1 MRSDAI
7 VAELTTPSVA
17 TMKVDFYTVVR
28 SGTGER
34 NAGRFSQR
42 QALARIGRLR
52 AREKWIVIGWMRQG
66 RAFREAFRV
75 DAAEFWWAHRPP
87 PAAVVNLH
95 CIKRLVGPG
104 RITG

>member
-52 AREKWIVIGWMRQG
+52 AR
-66 RAFREAFRV
+66 
-75 DAAEFWWAHRPP
+75 
-87 PAAVVNLH
+87 
-95 CIKRLVGPG
+95 
-104 RITG
+104 